1 MSMECFNWDSKEDI
15 ERHKNMTREEV
26 IDDIYDK
33 LERLKNLYD
42 KDLQDLRSYMIRHEM
57 VITLDVLA
65 QYVKTFKSE
74 E

>member
-1 MSMECFNWDSKEDI
+1 MSIECFNWNSKEDI
-15 ERHKNMTREEV
+15 ERHKNMTKEEV

-33 LERLKNLYD
+33 LERLKVLYD

-57 VITLDVLA
+57 IITLDVLA
-65 QYVKTFKSE
+65 KYVKTFKSE